1 MNHFMAAALSAALS
15 ISMTASSSP
24 LTALGA
30 KNGSR
35 DFSLFFSGPGV
46 EAVSSGDEYSE
57 YQWALRNMGNLQRTE
72 RKLNIRTLD
81 SIYVHYGESGI
92 DGISLPPLGPS
103 NYDAIQTDAVLG
115 IDINIKE
122 AWQLCGQQP
131 DKRPVTVAVI
141 DTGIDTSHKD
151 LKDAI
156 WINEDEIPGDSI
168 DNDGNGYVDDVNGWN
183 FISNTNQLFTAAM
196 VPAPWVPWVSSS
208 PAKS

>member
-30 KNGSR
+30 KERQPG
-35 DFSLFFSGPGV
+35 FFTFFSGPGV

-92 DGISLPPLGPS
+92 DGISCRLS
-103 NYDAIQTDAVLG
+103 
-115 IDINIKE
+115 
-122 AWQLCGQQP
+122 
-131 DKRPVTVAVI
+131 
-141 DTGIDTSHKD
+141 
-151 LKDAI
+151 
-156 WINEDEIPGDSI
+156 
-168 DNDGNGYVDDVNGWN
+168 
-183 FISNTNQLFTAAM
+183 
-196 VPAPWVPWVSSS
+196 VPAITTPFRRTPYWVLISILRKPGSSMGSS
-208 PAKS
+208 PINALSLWL